1 MRLEINEEDDLM
13 SELLKLAMDGQ
24 EDICVEFAAVS
35 GGKIEKFE
43 PDRETSHIHTWK
55 LSE

>member
-35 GGKIEKFE
+35 GGKIEKSE
-43 PDRETSHIHTWK
+43 PDRETSYIHTWK